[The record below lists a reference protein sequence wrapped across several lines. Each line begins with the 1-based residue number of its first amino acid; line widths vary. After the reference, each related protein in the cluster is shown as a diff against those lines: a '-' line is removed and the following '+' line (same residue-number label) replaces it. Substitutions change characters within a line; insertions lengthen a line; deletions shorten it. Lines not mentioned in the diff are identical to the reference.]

1 MNMRPKT
8 VSEQATANLQQR
20 LAENPY
26 VGRGIV
32 IGRAV
37 EGTWMQVYWIA
48 GRSANSRNRIFVV
61 EGDVLRTEA
70 ADPAKLSD
78 PTLIIY
84 NAMRVCA
91 RRSIVANGVHTDAI
105 YEGFAA
111 GRSFAESLAG
121 WLHEPDSPNYTPRI
135 AGYVDLEADE
145 AWLAILKASPFD
157 PERSERH
164 FFRFDCVEPGYGYA
178 ITTYDSDGDPLP
190 SFAGVPYLLPLA
202 EVPNRLWEALSPEH
216 RISLAVRRIAADGS
230 VATEIINRYEAS

>member
-1 MNMRPKT
+1 MAAKT
-8 VSEQATANLQQR
+8 VREQAVANLRQR

-32 IGRAV
+32 IGRAAA
-37 EGTWMQVYWIA
+37 GAWMQVYWIA
-48 GRSANSRNRIFVV
+48 GRSANSRNRIFVA

-91 RRSIVANGVHTDAI
+91 RRSIVSNGVHTDAI
-105 YEGFAA
+105 HEGFVA
-111 GRSFAESLAG
+111 GRSLAESLAG
-121 WLHEPDSPNYTPRI
+121 WLHEPDPPNYTPRI

-145 AWLAILKASPFD
+145 AWLAILKASPFA

-164 FFRFDCVEPGYGYA
+164 FFRFDCVKPGYGYA

-190 SFAGVPYLLPLA
+190 SFSGVPYLLPLA
-202 EVPNRLWEALSPEH
+202 DAPTRLWEALNPEH
-216 RISLAVRRIAADGS
+216 RIALATRQIAADG
-230 VATEIINRYEAS
+230 ATDTEIINRYEAA

>member
-1 MNMRPKT
+1 MASKRA
-8 VSEQATANLQQR
+8 VREQAAANLRQR
-20 LAENPY
+20 LAATSY

-32 IGRAV
+32 IGRAAV
-37 EGTWMQVYWIA
+37 GTWMQVYWIA
-48 GRSANSRNRIFVV
+48 GRSPNSRNRIFVA

-91 RRSIVANGVHTDAI
+91 RRSIVANGTHTDAI
-105 YEGFAA
+105 HEGFAV
-111 GRSFAESLAG
+111 GRSFAESLAS
-121 WLHEPDSPNYTPRI
+121 WLHEPDAPNYTPRI

-157 PERSERH
+157 PAHSERH

-190 SFAGVPYLLPLA
+190 AFAGVPYLLPLA
-202 EVPNRLWEALSPEH
+202 DAPARLWEALNPEH
-216 RISLAVRRIAADGS
+216 RIALAVRRIAPDGA
-230 VATEIINRYEAS
+230 VETEIINRYEAV

>member
-1 MNMRPKT
+1 M
-8 VSEQATANLQQR
+8 ANLRQR
-20 LAENPY
+20 LAANLY

-32 IGRAV
+32 IGRAA

-48 GRSANSRNRIFVV
+48 GRSVNSRNRIFVA

-70 ADPAKLSD
+70 ADPVQVSD
-78 PTLIIY
+78 PTLIMY

-91 RRSIVANGVHTDAI
+91 RRGIVSNGVHTDAI

-121 WLHEPDSPNYTPRI
+121 WLHEPDAPNYTPRI
-135 AGYVDLEADE
+135 AGYVDLEAAG

-190 SFAGVPYLLPLA
+190 SFSGVPYLLPLA
-202 EVPNRLWEALSPEH
+202 DAPARLWEALNPEH
-216 RISLAVRRIAADGS
+216 RIALAVRRIAANG
-230 VATEIINRYEAS
+230 VVETEIINRYAAV

>member
-1 MNMRPKT
+1 MTPKT
-8 VSEQATANLQQR
+8 IREQAAANLQQR
-20 LAENPY
+20 LRENSY

-32 IGRAV
+32 IGRTA
-37 EGTWMQVYWIA
+37 EGAWMQVYWIA
-48 GRSANSRNRIFVV
+48 GRSPNSRNRIFVA
-61 EGDVLRTEA
+61 EGDILRTEA
-70 ADPAKLSD
+70 ADPAQLSD

-91 RRSIVANGVHTDAI
+91 RRAIVSNGGHTDAI
-105 YEGFAA
+105 YEGFAS

-121 WLHEPDSPNYTPRI
+121 WFHEPDPPNYTPRI

-190 SFAGVPYLLPLA
+190 SFSGVPYLLPLSA
-202 EVPNRLWEALSPEH
+202 APAHLWEALNPEH
-216 RISLAVRRIAADGS
+216 RIALAVRRVSADGA
-230 VATEIINRYEAS
+230 VETEIINRYEAV

>member
-1 MNMRPKT
+1 MVPKT
-8 VSEQATANLQQR
+8 VGEQAAANLQQR

-32 IGRAV
+32 IGRAA
-37 EGTWMQVYWIA
+37 EGTWMQVYWIS
-48 GRSANSRNRIFVV
+48 GRSANSRNRIFVA

-91 RRSIVANGVHTDAI
+91 WRSIVSNGVHTDAI

-111 GRSFAESLAG
+111 DRSFAESLAG
-121 WLHEPDSPNYTPRI
+121 WLHEPDPPNYTPRI

-157 PERSERH
+157 PEHSERH

-178 ITTYDSDGDPLP
+178 ITTYDSDGEPLP
-190 SFAGVPYLLPLA
+190 AFSGVPYLLPLA
-202 EVPNRLWEALSPEH
+202 DAPARFWEALNPEH
-216 RISLAVRRIAADGS
+216 RISLAVRRIAADG
-230 VATEIINRYEAS
+230 AIETEIINRYEAV

>member
-1 MNMRPKT
+1 MEPKT
-8 VSEQATANLQQR
+8 GREQAAANLQQR
-20 LAENPY
+20 LAATPY

-32 IGRAV
+32 IGRASD
-37 EGTWMQVYWIA
+37 GTWVQVYWIS
-48 GRSANSRNRIFVV
+48 GRSANSRNRIFVA

-91 RRSIVANGVHTDAI
+91 RRSIVSNGVHTDAI
-105 YEGFAA
+105 HEGFAA

-164 FFRFDCVEPGYGYA
+164 FFHFDCVEPGYGYA

-190 SFAGVPYLLPLA
+190 AFSGVPYLLPLA
-202 EVPNRLWEALSPEH
+202 DAPTRFWEALDPEH
-216 RISLAVRRIAADGS
+216 RIALAVRRIAADGA
-230 VATEIINRYEAS
+230 VETEIINRYEAV

>member
-1 MNMRPKT
+1 MMPKT
-8 VSEQATANLQQR
+8 VREQAAVNLQQR

-32 IGRAV
+32 IGRAAA
-37 EGTWMQVYWIA
+37 GTWMQVYWIS
-48 GRSANSRNRIFVV
+48 GRSANSRNRIFVA

-84 NAMRVCA
+84 NAMRVCS
-91 RRSIVANGVHTDAI
+91 RRSIVSNGAHTDVI
-105 YEGFAA
+105 YEGFTA
-111 GRSFAESLAG
+111 GRGFIESLAG
-121 WLHEPDSPNYTPRI
+121 WQHEPDSPNYTPRI

-157 PERSERH
+157 PEHSERH
-164 FFRFDCVEPGYGYA
+164 FFRFDCIEPGYGYA

-190 SFAGVPYLLPLA
+190 AFSGVPYLLPLA
-202 EVPNRLWEALSPEH
+202 CAPARLWEVLDPEH
-216 RISLAVRRIAADGS
+216 RIALAVRRIAADGA
-230 VATEIINRYEAS
+230 VETEIINRYEAV

>member
-1 MNMRPKT
+1 MVPKT
-8 VSEQATANLQQR
+8 VGEQAAANLRQR

-32 IGRAV
+32 IGRAA
-37 EGTWMQVYWIA
+37 EGTWTQVYWIA
-48 GRSANSRNRIFVV
+48 GRSANSRNRIFVA
-61 EGDVLRTEA
+61 EDDILRTEA
-70 ADPAKLSD
+70 ADPAQLSD

-91 RRSIVANGVHTDAI
+91 RRSIVSNGEHTDAI
-105 YEGFAA
+105 HEGFAA
-111 GRSFAESLAG
+111 GRSFAESLAD

-157 PERSERH
+157 PEHSERH

-190 SFAGVPYLLPLA
+190 AFSGVPYLLPLA
-202 EVPNRLWEALSPEH
+202 NVPARLWEALNPEH
-216 RISLAVRRIAADGS
+216 RISLAVRRIAADG
-230 VATEIINRYEAS
+230 AIETEIINRYEAV

>member
-1 MNMRPKT
+1 MAPKA
-8 VSEQATANLQQR
+8 VREQAVANLRQR

-32 IGRAV
+32 IGRAA

-48 GRSANSRNRIFVV
+48 GRSANSRNRIFVA

-91 RRSIVANGVHTDAI
+91 RRSIVSNGAHTDAI
-105 YEGFAA
+105 HEGFVA
-111 GRSFAESLAG
+111 GRSFAESLAN
-121 WLHEPDSPNYTPRI
+121 WLHEPDPPNYTPRI

-157 PERSERH
+157 PKRSERH
-164 FFRFDCVEPGYGYA
+164 FFRFDWVEPGYGYA

-190 SFAGVPYLLPLA
+190 PFSGVPYLLPLA
-202 EVPNRLWEALSPEH
+202 DAPTRLWEALNPEH
-216 RISLAVRRIAADGS
+216 RIALAVRRVAADGAI
-230 VATEIINRYEAS
+230 ATEIINRYEAA